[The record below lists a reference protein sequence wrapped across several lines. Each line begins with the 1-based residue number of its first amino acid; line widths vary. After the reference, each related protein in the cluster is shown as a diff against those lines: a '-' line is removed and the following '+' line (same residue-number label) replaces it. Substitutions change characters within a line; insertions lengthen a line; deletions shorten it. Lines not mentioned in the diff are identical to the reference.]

1 MKESAGRGQ
10 EGWEAQ
16 QLASLSSPPPSFPRQ
31 SCPKQAASTKPPPC
45 HRPQGEMPIWRPP
58 SCAETGAAVLLR
70 CHGLS
75 WPLDEVLA
83 VVRPMW

>member
-1 MKESAGRGQ
+1 MKESEGRGQ

-16 QLASLSSPPPSFPRQ
+16 QLASLSSPPPRFPRQ
-31 SCPKQAASTKPPPC
+31 SCPKQAASAEPPPC
-45 HRPQGEMPIWRPP
+45 RLLQGEMPSRRPP
-58 SCAETGAAVLLR
+58 SCAETGAAVLLWY
-70 CHGLS
+70 HGLS